1 MGEITTLVKKM
12 ILIIQLIVLKVQIPM
27 NNYNLIKTGN
37 ISIEKIQE
45 DQKQFK
51 SKVNG
56 TTTGNPKHKSKDQS
70 DTIRNLKNL
79 YN

>member
-70 DTIRNLKNL
+70 DTIRNLKDL

>member
-1 MGEITTLVKKM
+1 M
-12 ILIIQLIVLKVQIPM
+12 ILIIQLTVLKVQVPM
-27 NNYNLIKTGN
+27 NNYNSIKTGN

-51 SKVNG
+51 WKVNG

-79 YN
+79 YNWIEEVFQII

>member
-79 YN
+79 DN